1 MSLVLPQLA
10 GGRRE
15 GVGGKKGSPT
25 EGRTSVRGHTNSSI
39 WTSGGVLN
47 QVSKAGVGMGWGF
60 TGVQ

>member
-1 MSLVLPQLA
+1 MGGIHLVCGTGWL
-10 GGRRE
+10 GG
-15 GVGGKKGSPT
+15 GGGKKGSPT
-25 EGRTSVRGHTNSSI
+25 VGRTSVRGHTNSSI